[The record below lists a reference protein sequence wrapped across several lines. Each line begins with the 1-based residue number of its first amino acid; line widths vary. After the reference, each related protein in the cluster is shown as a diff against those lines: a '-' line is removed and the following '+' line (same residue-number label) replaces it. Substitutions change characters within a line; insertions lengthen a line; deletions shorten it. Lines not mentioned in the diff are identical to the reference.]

1 MSKIARFAKK
11 VSNITGVVLILLGSI
26 PTPVIG
32 QVSDNAMVEMAG
44 AMDISIATSYAMLL
58 DGTEDPTAE
67 PTAEPAQEPEQ
78 TPLEINLD
86 PTPTLEIVNTEEDLC
101 PNDNNKLEPG
111 VCGCG
116 VPDVDSDGDGKL
128 DCKDECPQ
136 DESNTCLESVR
147 AEAAQTVTEP
157 QIVENVVEVVADA
170 SEKQVVLA
178 NEDGEPL
185 KMAAQETADLLV
197 EGDPLIVRGGVN
209 YYFLTDCTGISA
221 PDVCTQTTTPL
232 SDAVVFA
239 NPGETVLIAAGTY
252 NENVLVDK
260 NIILIGGSG
269 GVNVTS
275 FILSHPVTSLAS
287 WTNINTD
294 LVYIITDSNS
304 QGSIQDGVDLVSS
317 GGEVKVDEGTYSG
330 GITVDKPVEISGNV
344 GDPNVSGPG
353 KNAPVIKK
361 NSGDTGIDIQSGNVT
376 IQGFVFKGFK
386 YGVDVNTQ
394 SGVNVNNNMF
404 LYIPTGGEAITDEHT
419 DTLTYKNIEFPP
431 FHSSSYNTLCDVY
444 DDLCDKDEWT
454 DPPTQKKYCS
464 TSAEVV
470 VIKSATSEYFYT
482 KDTQTCDCSV
492 DPYCVTWDAEGCI
505 TVTECKGKDIS
516 HLLLVNMDENDDPFC
531 GDGNLDAGEIC
542 DPAAA
547 PGSAGYHE
555 HCNASC
561 TIDPFCGDG
570 NLDAGETC
578 DPAAAP
584 GSAGYHE
591 YCNASCTI
599 DPYCGD
605 GIVNGTEECEPGVGA
620 GPCTDDCRV
629 PTLNLQLTS
638 MCWEDPTSHKFRV
651 RNPNAFSVDY
661 SIHLGGS
668 GVGSAPPGDS
678 YFWITGTHG
687 TANTTIIKWYDHDGV
702 LKQTTKAT
710 NQNFCSPFCGDGIVQ
725 PDLGETCDG
734 EAWCRDDCT
743 YCGDSILDA
752 GETCDPAAAPGSAGY
767 NEHCNASCTIDP
779 YCGDGNLDAGETCD
793 PAAVPGSAGYDA
805 NCRTNCTIPTCG
817 DGILDTVLG
826 ETCDGEAWCRADC
839 TYCGDG
845 IVQSPPEECEPGVG
859 DGACTDSCVVPVMSL
874 TLTSMCWEDFTSHMF
889 RVRNPNPFPVDYTI
903 HLGGSGAGTAPPGDS
918 YFWITGT
925 HGTPNTTIIKWYDH
939 DGVLK
944 QTTKA
949 TNQNFCSPFCGDG
962 IVQPDLGETCDGEA
976 WCRADCTY
984 CGDDI
989 LQDGHGETCDGEA
1002 YCRADCT
1009 YCGDAI
1015 INGQETCDPGDPT
1028 QDYCNNQCDYK
1039 EFAGLVLDP
1048 GCVGVGTLGWS
1059 VINPNPFSVPNVQVV
1074 VDGVLRFDGTFPAN
1088 TEVGMG
1094 TTPDGPAAHTMVAT
1108 WPNGGFGTFTSTEV
1122 CEPEFVPPPLF
1133 APVIPVTG
1141 ETFIIPV
1148 TGADLIGAI
1157 TAQKQLLLTA
1167 GAGLL
1172 GISLMIGKRKKK

>member
-1 MSKIARFAKK
+1 MNKRENLFKKIANLSGIA
-11 VSNITGVVLILLGSI
+11 LILLGSI
-26 PTPVIG
+26 PSPVLG
-32 QVSDNAMVEMAG
+32 QVIDEAPVEMAG
-44 AMDISIATSYAMLL
+44 AMDITIATSYAMLL

-78 TPLEINLD
+78 TPLVIDLD
-86 PTPTLEIVNTEEDLC
+86 PTPTLEIVNTENDHC
-101 PNDNNKLEPG
+101 PNDHSKLEPG

-128 DCKDECPQ
+128 DCEDECPQ
-136 DESNTCLESVR
+136 DETNTCLESVTSD
-147 AEAAQTVTEP
+147 AEAAQSVTEP
-157 QIVENVVEVVADA
+157 QTVENVVEVVADA

-419 DTLTYKNIEFPP
+419 DTLMYKNIEFPP
-431 FHSSSYNTLCDVY
+431 FHSDTYNTLCD
-444 DDLCDKDEWT
+444 DDDDDKKLCYKDEWT
-454 DPPTQKKYCS
+454 DPPSQKKYCS
-464 TSAEVV
+464 NSADVV
-470 VIKSATSEYFYT
+470 VIKSATSEFFYT
-482 KDTQTCDCSV
+482 KDTQACNCSV

-505 TVTECKGKDIS
+505 TVTECMGKDVS
-516 HLLLVNMDENDDPFC
+516 HVNLVNFGEIDDPYC
-531 GDGNLDAGEIC
+531 GDGNLD
-542 DPAAA
+542 
-547 PGSAGYHE
+547 
-555 HCNASC
+555 
-561 TIDPFCGDG
+561 GD
-570 NLDAGETC
+570 ETC
-578 DPAAAP
+578 DDGGTVGGDGCSADCQIEGCTDSDAP
-584 GSAGYHE
+584 NYNEFAVVDDGSCA
-591 YCNASCTI
+591 
-599 DPYCGD
+599 PYCGD
-605 GIVNGTEECEPGVGA
+605 GIVNGDEECEPGVGGGA
-620 GPCTDDCRV
+620 CTENCVV
-629 PTLNLQLTS
+629 PVANLNLTS
-638 MCWEDPTSHKFRV
+638 MCWENETTHMFRV
-651 RNPNAFSVDY
+651 TNPNSYDVAY
-661 SIHLGGS
+661 TIHGAGS
-668 GVGSAPPGDS
+668 GGGIATPGVS
-678 YFWITGTHG
+678 YFYVTGTHG
-687 TANTTIIKWYDHDGV
+687 NATTTIIKWYDHNGNQLQNTKAANQTFCTPDVCGNIDGYQKELPEGYTDIGDGV
-702 LKQTTKAT
+702 CEYLGCTNPDAYNFEELAT
-710 NQNFCSPFCGDGIVQ
+710 LDDGSCEWCGDLKLNGR
-725 PDLGETCDG
+725 ETCDG
-734 EAWCRDDCT
+734 E
-743 YCGDSILDA
+743 
-752 GETCDPAAAPGSAGY
+752 
-767 NEHCNASCTIDP
+767 
-779 YCGDGNLDAGETCD
+779 
-793 PAAVPGSAGYDA
+793 
-805 NCRTNCTIPTCG
+805 
-817 DGILDTVLG
+817 
-826 ETCDGEAWCRADC
+826 
-839 TYCGDG
+839 
-845 IVQSPPEECEPGVG
+845 
-859 DGACTDSCVVPVMSL
+859 
-874 TLTSMCWEDFTSHMF
+874 
-889 RVRNPNPFPVDYTI
+889 
-903 HLGGSGAGTAPPGDS
+903 
-918 YFWITGT
+918 
-925 HGTPNTTIIKWYDH
+925 
-939 DGVLK
+939 
-944 QTTKA
+944 
-949 TNQNFCSPFCGDG
+949 
-962 IVQPDLGETCDGEA
+962 
-976 WCRADCTY
+976 
-984 CGDDI
+984 
-989 LQDGHGETCDGEA
+989 
-1002 YCRADCT
+1002 
-1009 YCGDAI
+1009 
-1015 INGQETCDPGDPT
+1015 
-1028 QDYCNNQCDYK
+1028 DYCNDECAYK
-1039 EFAGLVLDP
+1039 EFADLTLDP
-1048 GCVGVGTLGWS
+1048 LCVGVGTLGWS

-1157 TAQKQLLLTA
+1157 AAQKQLLLTA

-1172 GISLMIGKRKKK
+1172 GLSLMIKVKNKKK